1 MTRKQA
7 HFLKIFAEYLHITQ
21 GEVMGLLLDVT
32 RKDLPNAIKKYKTM
46 VEDKRTDEE
55 KALEKALG
63 EL

>member
-1 MTRKQA
+1 
-7 HFLKIFAEYLHITQ
+7 
-21 GEVMGLLLDVT
+21 MGLLLDVT